1 MLEAVITKNKLMK
14 TLKTTTIYLIVSVII
29 SACGVIEKSQEK
41 KRLNALDEA
50 LAGSVTVAVKKNKD
64 LGKVIMGFRGAV
76 SMEAYE
82 QSLKLSNAL
91 SSGSGFVIEKNE
103 KKYIVTNAHV
113 IENADDS
120 EGSLYVYSY
129 NRNKYEV
136 KLIGGDSWF
145 DIALLE
151 FVDDPGSE
159 FKVMS
164 FAKENPR
171 IGEKVY
177 AIGNPLGT
185 KPNTVTY
192 GVISALNRTTEG
204 LTGKHGYLQSTATII
219 WGNSGGPLVN
229 AKGEV
234 VGVNTKI
241 DFAEGADGKLYLQQ
255 QINYA
260 LATEFASGIV
270 DDIIEHG
277 KKQRAFLGM
286 ELSHSQK
293 LNVGWFSSSLGEILT
308 PHPMLTYVFK
318 GPNET
323 KLKPFLGQQLI
334 SINGVNVN
342 DTESALSQFE
352 RIKPGNSVR
361 VVFKDEKGIDKELV
375 LDAPAVKGENNAS
388 VAHHVLEDLFGLKVE
403 NKSPQLKVKSK
414 AFDASAYV
422 LAGGDYNENHPDLWR
437 ITTEEDLGGVLR
449 IYGLA
454 GYIDLIISDE
464 PHNNDRMES
473 INESFKNN
481 YLEGD
486 TFTTKLWY

>member
-1 MLEAVITKNKLMK
+1 MK
-14 TLKTTTIYLIVSVII
+14 TLKTIATLCALLFLTFSCSI
-29 SACGVIEKSQEK
+29 IEKSQEK
-41 KRLNALDEA
+41 KRLNNLDEA
-50 LAGSVTVAVKKNKD
+50 LAGTVTVAVKKNKD
-64 LGKVIMGFRGAV
+64 IGKVIMGFRGAV

-91 SSGSGFVIEKNE
+91 SSGSGFVVEKNG

-113 IENADDS
+113 VENADDS
-120 EGSLYVYSY
+120 KGSLYVYSF

-145 DIALLE
+145 DIAVLE
-151 FVDDPGSE
+151 FVELPGEE
-159 FKVMS
+159 FKAMK
-164 FAKENPR
+164 FAQKNPR

-241 DFAEGADGKLYLQQ
+241 DFAQGADGNNYLQQ
-255 QINYA
+255 QINYS
-260 LATEFASGIV
+260 LATEFADGIV
-270 DDIIEHG
+270 DDIITHG
-277 KKQRAFLGM
+277 KKQRAFMGM
-286 ELSHSQK
+286 ELSHSQE
-293 LNVGWFSSSLGEILT
+293 LNIGWFSSSLGEIIT
-308 PHPMLTYVFK
+308 VHPMLTYVFK
-318 GPNET
+318 GPNEK
-323 KLKPFLGQQLI
+323 KLKPYLGQLLV
-334 SINGVNVN
+334 SINGVGIS
-342 DTESALSQFE
+342 DTEAALGQME
-352 RIKPGNSVR
+352 RIKPGSSVQL
-361 VVFKDEKGIDKELV
+361 VFRDEDDKEAEINIE
-375 LDAPAVKGENNAS
+375 APKMKPEDNATI
-388 VAHHVLEDLFGLKVE
+388 AHHVLEDLFSLKVD
-403 NKSPQLKVKSK
+403 NKSPQLRVRSK
-414 AFDASAYV
+414 YFDASAYV
-422 LAGGDYNENHPDLWR
+422 MAGGDYNETHPDLWR

-454 GYIDLIISDE
+454 GYIDLVISDE
-464 PHNNDRMES
+464 PQNNDRMQF
-473 INESFKNN
+473 INEAFTNE
-481 YLEGD
+481 YVEGD

>member
-1 MLEAVITKNKLMK
+1 MKNPKK
-14 TLKTTTIYLIVSVII
+14 
-29 SACGVIEKSQEK
+29 K

-159 FKVMS
+159 FKTMH
-164 FAKENPR
+164 FAEKNPR

-241 DFAEGADGKLYLQQ
+241 DFAKGPDGNNYLQQ

-260 LATEFASGIV
+260 LATEIASSLV

-277 KKQRAFLGM
+277 KKQRAYLGL
-286 ELSHSQK
+286 ELSHSHE
-293 LNVGWFSSSLGEILT
+293 LTSNLFSSTVGDVIT
-308 PHPMLTYVFK
+308 DHPMLTYVLK
-318 GPNET
+318 GPNQK
-323 KLKPFLGQQLI
+323 KLNPFLGQYLVSVNGI
-334 SINGVNVN
+334 SVS
-342 DTESALSQFE
+342 DTEAALGQFE
-352 RIKPGNSVR
+352 RIKPGSDVNLT
-361 VVFKDEKGIDKELV
+361 FKDSKGETKEVTLT
-375 LDAPAVKGENNAS
+375 APKMVGENNATI
-388 VAHHVLEDLFGLKVE
+388 AHHVLEDLFDLKVVE
-403 NKSPQLKVKSK
+403 NAAQLKVKSTF
-414 AFDASAYV
+414 FDASAFV
-422 LAGGDYNENHPDLWR
+422 LAGGDYNENNPDLWR
-437 ITTEEDLGGVLR
+437 ITTEEDLGGLLR
-449 IYGLA
+449 IFGLA
-454 GYIDLIISDE
+454 GYVDLIISDE
-464 PHNNDRMES
+464 PESNDEEMTFIHEMFT
-473 INESFKNN
+473 NVFLDE
-481 YLEGD
+481 EE

>member
-1 MLEAVITKNKLMK
+1 MK
-14 TLKTTTIYLIVSVII
+14 TLKTITAFLILATVFT
-29 SACGVIEKSQEK
+29 ACSIIEKSQEK
-41 KRLNALDEA
+41 KRLDALDEA

-64 LGKVIMGFRGAV
+64 IGKVIMGFRGAV

-91 SSGSGFVIEKNE
+91 SSGSGFVVEKND

-120 EGSLYVYSY
+120 EGSLYIYSY

-145 DIALLE
+145 DIAILE
-151 FVDDPGSE
+151 FVDTPGDE
-159 FKVMS
+159 FKTMH
-164 FAKENPR
+164 FAEKNPR

-192 GVISALNRTTEG
+192 GVVSALNRTTEG
-204 LTGKHGYLQSTATII
+204 LTGKYGYLQSTATVI

-241 DFAEGADGKLYLQQ
+241 DFAQGADGKQYLQQ
-255 QINYA
+255 QINYS
-260 LATEFASGIV
+260 LATEIAFSIV

-277 KKQRAFLGM
+277 KKQRAFIGL
-286 ELSHSQK
+286 ELSHSHE
-293 LNVGWFSSSLGEILT
+293 LTRSLFSTNIGEVIT
-308 PHPMLTYVFK
+308 EHPMLTHVFK
-318 GPNET
+318 GPNEK
-323 KLKPFLGQQLI
+323 KLKPYLGQSLI
-334 SINGVNVN
+334 SINGVSVS
-342 DTESALSQFE
+342 DTEAALGQME
-352 RIKPGNSVR
+352 RIKPGNTVQL
-361 VVFKDEKGIDKELV
+361 VFKDEDGNEQQISVE
-375 LDAPAVKGENNAS
+375 APQMKSEDNATI
-388 VAHHVLEDLFGLKVE
+388 AHHVLEDLFSLEVD
-403 NKSPQLKVKSK
+403 NKSPQLKVKSMV
-414 AFDASAYV
+414 FNASAYV
-422 LAGGDYNENHPDLWR
+422 LAGGDYNENQPDLWR

-454 GYIDLIISDE
+454 GYIDLMISDE
-464 PHNNDRMES
+464 PSDSEKMEALHTAFEND
-473 INESFKNN
+473 
-481 YLEGD
+481 YLEEK
-486 TFTTKLWY
+486 TYTTKLWY